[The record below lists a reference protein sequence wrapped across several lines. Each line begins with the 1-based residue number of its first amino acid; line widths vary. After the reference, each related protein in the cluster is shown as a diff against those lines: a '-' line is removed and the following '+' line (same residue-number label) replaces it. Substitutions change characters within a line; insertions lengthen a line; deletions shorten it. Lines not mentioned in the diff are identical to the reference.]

1 MHVRPD
7 NPLIVQGDGKVLV
20 ETKHGRYE
28 EARDFLSRF
37 AELEASPEHLH
48 TYRIN
53 PLSLW
58 NAASVGMSF
67 DEITRGLLDFSK
79 FDIPQNVLD
88 TIRDTIERYGLIKL
102 VAHPE
107 QPDRLLRLTFS
118 TSYVAKLVSQ
128 DRSLKDLMVED
139 GRRHWAIQAGHRGLF
154 KQRALVAGWPVEDLA
169 GFLPGAHLD
178 VQLRTTLRHNGQ
190 PFHVRDYQMEAA
202 RRWYQEGKPSG
213 GCGVVVLACGAGK
226 TIVGMT
232 AMSLVNTKTL
242 ILATNQAAVNQWIRE
257 ILDKTTLT
265 ADQVGAYTG
274 ESKEIRPVTVA
285 TYQILTWRAS
295 KEGNFAHLHLF
306 EDEDWGLI
314 IYDEVHL
321 LPAPVFRVVAHLQ
334 ARRRLGL
341 TATLVREDGKEGDVF
356 ALIGPKRFDMPWKD
370 LEGQGWIA
378 SAVCTEIRIGF
389 DDEDRLGYAIAED
402 RERFR
407 VASTNPRKM
416 ATLRELL
423 KRHKGSRV
431 LIIGMYVDQLKE
443 IADEFSLPLITG
455 ETRQAIRDDL
465 FARFRE
471 GSSPVLVI
479 SRVGNFSVDL
489 PDANVAIQVSGTW
502 GSRQEE
508 AQRLGRVLRP
518 KPGQN
523 TASFYTIVTRDT
535 VEQEFGE
542 KRQLFLTEQ
551 GYTYRIEAE
560 E

>member
-1 MHVRPD
+1 MQYRPE
-7 NPLIVQGDGKVLV
+7 NPLIVQADHTLLL
-20 ETKHGRYE
+20 ETMNPHFAE
-28 EARDFLSRF
+28 VRDALARF
-37 AELEASPEHLH
+37 AELVKSPDYIH
-48 TYRIN
+48 TWRIT

-58 NAASVGMSF
+58 NAAASGARLEDILSVIQRWSKYDVPANVPAWVRETLSRYGRLRMSREEGTLLLSA
-67 DEITRGLLDFSK
+67 DTPALLTEVKSTRGISSLLGRARDNRTVEVDQQNRGLLKQLLIQHGYPVD
-79 FDIPQNVLD
+79 DRAGYLD
-88 TIRDTIERYGLIKL
+88 GDALPIALRQPGGDGRDWDLRAYQRDAIAAFYG
-102 VAHPE
+102 
-107 QPDRLLRLTFS
+107 
-118 TSYVAKLVSQ
+118 
-128 DRSLKDLMVED
+128 ED
-139 GRRHWAIQAGHRGLF
+139 GGG
-154 KQRALVAGWPVEDLA
+154 
-169 GFLPGAHLD
+169 
-178 VQLRTTLRHNGQ
+178 
-190 PFHVRDYQMEAA
+190 
-202 RRWYQEGKPSG
+202 SG
-213 GCGVVVLACGAGK
+213 SGVVVLPCGAGK
-226 TIVGMT
+226 TIVGIGIM
-232 AMSLVNTKTL
+232 ARLGMRAL
-242 ILATNQAAVNQWIRE
+242 ILCTNVTALRQWRDE
-257 ILDKTTLT
+257 ILLRTSLS
-265 ADQVGAYTG
+265 AEEVGEYSG
-274 ESKEIRPVTVA
+274 ERKDIRPVTLS
-285 TYQILTWRAS
+285 TYQMLTWRPS
-295 KEGNFAHLHLF
+295 KTGEFAHLGLF
-306 EDEDWGLI
+306 DSANWGLV

-455 ETRQAIRDDL
+455 ETKQAIRDDL